1 MSNNV
6 DKRVVQM
13 EFDNAQFERRVKTTR
28 ESLSKL
34 KTDLKFDENV
44 KSLSNLKEA
53 TKGFS
58 FDGMTSGLE
67 TVNAKFSALSAVGFT
82 VIQNLTNGVINFG
95 KKIASSTFGQMLSGG
110 KTRAL
115 NLEQAQFQIQ
125 GLGVDWKSTANEF
138 GVALYDQIDKAVS
151 GTAYGLDAAAKVA
164 GQLLASNV
172 KEGSQEMQNAL
183 SGISGVAAMT
193 NSTYEDI
200 GDIFTTVAG
209 NGKLMTEQLRQFSSR
224 GLNAAATLA
233 KSLNKS
239 EAEIRDMVSK
249 GEIDFD
255 TFAKA
260 MNEAFGEQATKAN
273 ETYSGSLSNVKAALS
288 RIGAEIQ
295 TPLLDNMRQTFVA
308 LIPVLNSLKTALAP
322 VFETAAKAM
331 EFFRKEIVKT
341 LSKFAVFDEKG
352 KTVSK
357 GMNSFA
363 EAVKKAFGIFR
374 IKSFIENLKKAY
386 ASTKKIFSGIGKLI
400 SAIIVPFTK
409 GLKDSAFG
417 KANPIVSF
425 AETAA
430 NALSKLAAFINNFAE
445 KVKNAVN
452 ENNALFRIAKGI
464 GAAFKIAFT
473 LIKSVFSIFGGVA
486 KASSPV
492 VKWLLQ
498 IAAALGDFVVKMQ
511 KAIEKSGVFKGV
523 MQTIGSVFGAIGK
536 VFSAVGTR
544 IAYGMKAIQDGFNGV
559 DGSLISKLTNILKA
573 FVGVIREFVE
583 RLSDALF
590 SKAGQN
596 ATSILD
602 KLTSGG
608 LIAAFLL
615 LKKQLKQSNGLL
627 GSLTQS
633 VKKIANDFSGIV
645 SNIKTI
651 FGTIGDTM
659 QSFNKK
665 VKTEAFLNIA
675 KGMLILVAAL
685 FILSTID
692 SDALYSSIIVMG
704 LLFGEIAL
712 FVKKFVKAVGS
723 SKTSQLLGA
732 STSLMILATAV
743 LILAGAVK
751 MLAKL
756 PIENALGGVLAVA
769 LLCEVLVAVVKQ
781 LSETADK
788 KLAKGL
794 TGLIALALA
803 VRVLSSAVSKLADLS
818 WEGLSKG
825 LVGVAALIA
834 MLIAFIKSVDKGGK
848 IMAAATGM
856 LILAVAMELF
866 VHCVKRLAKLSW
878 EDLAKG
884 VVGLAAIFAM
894 LNHFIKVVSKSKASG
909 VKLLATALAMVVLT
923 AAIEV
928 MVHVCKRL
936 AAMPFD
942 SMIQGLIGLGVIMGE
957 IIAFTRLVG
966 DPSKIL
972 RIAAAMVIMGIAI
985 AVFGGVIS
993 ELAKLPVEGTL
1004 AAAAAIS
1011 ILLLSL
1017 VAVLK
1022 SFSKRDLTPKQLVQQ
1037 ATAIAFYGRALKDI
1051 AAALK
1056 TVAAISILDIVKSLV
1071 TIIILMTA
1079 LVIATNKINKKKI
1092 ADLTYV
1098 SVAIAALAA
1107 SVKLL
1112 ADISILGAILAVTTL
1127 IGVFAAMWLGVK
1139 MLGKHTK
1146 TLDKLTWSMV
1156 KFAGSM
1162 ALMGLSMVAFGAGL
1176 LMIGAGLM
1184 TIVTAA
1190 KEIPGIL
1197 VPLFTAIRDSAP
1209 ILVEAIFAILDSILD
1224 MIGPFFKKLLNT
1236 IKEALFDTI
1245 DTIIEMLPKISQFI
1259 DVFIDTVGP
1268 ILVEKIPLA
1277 VEIVCDFIIALL
1289 DKLIEK
1295 VPIIIVKVVQLLD
1308 AIFRGFKDAMGQVN
1322 PGSIAAIIV
1331 GFGALVVL
1339 FKMMAQ
1345 MKSDAKKALV
1355 TGLVMV
1361 LIFGLLSAIF
1371 VLLAQIDT
1379 VQFGIMA
1386 AGMSSVILS
1395 LSVACVLLGNMPI
1408 SAAAI
1413 AVANLAILIAGF
1425 IAILLALGGLKQ
1437 IPGFTWLIGEGIEV
1451 LCQLGEGLG
1460 RFIGSIIKGIG
1471 LAIADMLVGIAQRLS
1486 IFAMMIQPFVQAM
1499 RRIDLKVLEGAGMIA
1514 ATILALTAAEF
1525 INGVLSFLG
1534 GGLDF
1539 KKLAEDLV
1547 TFGKGMIEFSSTI
1560 SGKIDTKAVSAAAEA
1575 GKMIADMAAAM
1586 PNQGGVLGWLMGE
1599 NSLGVIAPQL
1609 VPFGEGLR
1617 DFSATVSGKIDNEA
1631 VVAACEAGK
1640 AIAEMA
1646 STLPNEGGVLGWLVG
1661 ENSLGV
1667 IAPQLVPFGE
1677 GLRDFSAAVKGKID
1691 VDAVMAAVECAQAI
1705 ADMSNTLPNQGGI
1718 VAWFTGDNKMEDWA
1732 PQLKPLGE
1740 GLADFSQAIGG
1751 DKIDPDAMLAAV
1763 ECAKGIVELSNHI
1776 PNQDG
1781 IGSWFAGDN
1790 KLSDW
1795 APQLKPL
1802 GENLAAFSSAVG
1814 GSKFDVEAC
1823 KAAAEAG
1830 AVIAEMSEHVP
1841 NEGGVQAW
1849 FSGEKSLAH
1858 FADALPDLGTGLAS
1872 FSASVS
1878 GKIDAE
1884 AVKVAAEAGK
1894 TISEMCDH
1902 IPAEGGIEAW
1912 FAGEKSISKFAKD
1925 LPDLAEGLAGFS
1937 RALTEDGAFNGT
1949 VVKAA
1954 AIAGKALAEM
1964 CNSIP
1969 KEGGIKAW
1977 FTGETK
1983 FSKWSE
1989 ELPVFGKGIKDMAG
2003 SLSKVTDKD
2012 IDKIHLAA
2020 DAGEALAELCEHIPK
2035 HDGVVQW
2042 FTGDTKLSEW
2052 ADELPKFG
2060 SAIKDMADALADV
2073 TNEDIDKISSVSEVA
2088 DMLVQMSNNTPKKG
2102 GLAQWFGGENVSL
2115 SDIGEQLKYFLEYMA
2130 EGFQYFNK
2138 LNKNWDQKAFELF
2151 FDEMVYVLRKI
2162 SDVKMEE
2169 KNLWKTGRDDNLDR
2183 VGNELY
2189 YFISWMSDAYAEFN
2203 KANKN
2208 WDPKA
2213 FEVFFDEMVYVLRK
2227 ISTIEIE
2234 SEKLIK
2240 MGTDTNLDKVGH
2252 QLYYFISWMSDAY
2265 SEFNK
2270 ANKGFDIK
2278 AFEKF
2283 FDVSVKIIKGITSVT
2298 SSLTDESVESLN
2310 KLSKAFPEF
2319 VKNLVDL
2326 SKKIGKSE
2334 VEGVKNA
2341 SSAYKAI
2348 IDVVKSCPKDLSDSF
2363 TSVLKELN
2371 SIDIQKWL
2379 DTSQNIN
2386 ALKKGGQ
2393 AFIDGFLK
2401 GAKDYRR
2408 SAITT
2413 MKDLFTGTVDGQKGI
2428 LKALVD
2434 EGIKS
2439 YTVERTFKSAAE
2451 NLVNQMKAGFGNK
2464 ETDLKNKVS
2473 SVLSSAEST
2482 ANSFKQKFID
2492 IGMNFCKGIASGIY
2506 NSEYEVINAA
2516 YSAAKAA
2523 VDTTTNTLK
2532 VNSPSRVG
2540 IGIGRFWDLGLAK
2553 GITTYSSAVSAASGE
2568 VSEEVVSLSKS
2579 LMDEISK
2586 IEDIDDSSM
2595 TITPV
2600 IDTSEVAMGLS
2611 AISEMMNMQKAYA
2624 ISAEVSA
2631 TRSRNSSSN
2640 EQTIHVETNNDDV
2653 VAELRDVKNKMEK
2666 LENSLSD
2673 LGVYLDGDSLVG
2685 GILPRVDRGLGKR
2698 AERVRK
2704 AGR

>member
-34 KTDLKFDENV
+34 KTDLKFDDNV
-44 KSLSNLKEA
+44 KSLSNLKDA

-58 FDGMTSGLE
+58 FDGMASGLE
-67 TVNAKFSALSAVGFT
+67 TVNAKFSALSAIGFT
-82 VIQNLTNGVINFG
+82 VIQNLTNGVLNFG

-125 GLGVDWKSTANEF
+125 GLGVDWNSTANEF
-138 GVALYDQIDKAVS
+138 GIALYDQIDKAVS

-249 GEIDFD
+249 GQIDFN
-255 TFAKA
+255 TFSKA

-273 ETYSGSLSNVKAALS
+273 ETYAGSLSNVRAALS

-308 LIPVLNSLKTALAP
+308 LIPVLNSLKTALKP
-322 VFETAAKAM
+322 VFDVLKSGM
-331 EFFRKEIVKT
+331 EFFRKDIVST
-341 LSKFAVFDEKG
+341 LNKLAVFDKKG
-352 KTVSK
+352 KTVAK
-357 GMNSFA
+357 GMTAFGEKVEKAFSIFKIQSFTDNLKNTYSS
-363 EAVKKAFGIFR
+363 VKK
-374 IKSFIENLKKAY
+374 
-386 ASTKKIFSGIGKLI
+386 TFSGIGKLF
-400 SAIIVPFTK
+400 SAIIAPIVR
-409 GLKDSAFG
+409 GLKDSTFG
-417 KANPIVSF
+417 TKNPIVSF
-425 AETAA
+425 AETASK
-430 NALSKLAAFINNFAE
+430 ALSKLAAFVNNFAE
-445 KVKNAVN
+445 RVKIVVN
-452 ENNALFRIAKGI
+452 ENNALFRIVKGI
-464 GAAFKIAFT
+464 AAAFKIAFA

-523 MQTIGSVFGAIGK
+523 MQTIASSLGAVGK
-536 VFSAVGTR
+536 VFTAVGTR

-596 ATSILD
+596 ATSVLD

-615 LKKQLKQSNGLL
+615 LKKQLKSSNGLL
-627 GSLTQS
+627 GGITES

-645 SNIKTI
+645 KNIKTI

-659 QSFNKK
+659 KSFNKK

-712 FVKKFVKAVGS
+712 FIKKFVKSVGS
-723 SKTSQLLGA
+723 SKTSALLGA
-732 STSLMILATAV
+732 STALVILASAT

-756 PIENALGGVLAVA
+756 PIGNALGGVLAVA

-794 TGLIALALA
+794 TGLVALALA
-803 VRVLSSAVSKLADLS
+803 VRILASAVTKLADLS
-818 WEGLSKG
+818 WEELAKG
-825 LVGVAALIA
+825 LAGMAALIT

-856 LILAVAMELF
+856 LILAAAMELF
-866 VHCVKRLAKLSW
+866 VHCIKRLANLSW
-878 EDLAKG
+878 EELGRG

-894 LNHFIKVVSKSKASG
+894 INYFIKVVGKSKASG
-909 VKLLATALAMVVLT
+909 AKVLATALAMVVLT

-936 AAMPFD
+936 AAMPFG
-942 SMIQGLIGLGVIMGE
+942 SMIQGLIGLGVIMAE
-957 IIAFTRLVG
+957 MIAFTRLVG
-966 DPSKIL
+966 DPSRIL
-972 RIAAAMVIMGIAI
+972 RIAAAMTIMGVAIAI
-985 AVFGGVIS
+985 FGGVIG
-993 ELAKLPVEGTL
+993 ELAKLPVFGVL
-1004 AAAAAIS
+1004 AASVAIT
-1011 ILLLSL
+1011 ILLMSL
-1017 VAVLK
+1017 VEVLN
-1022 SFSKRDLTPKQLVQQ
+1022 SFSKRELTPKQIVQQ
-1037 ATAIAFYGRALKDI
+1037 ATAIAFYGEALNDI
-1051 AAALK
+1051 ASALAK
-1056 TVAAISILDIVKSLV
+1056 VAAISIFDIVKSLV
-1071 TIIILMTA
+1071 VILILMSQ
-1079 LVIATNKINKKKI
+1079 LIKYTNKINKKKI
-1092 ADLTYV
+1092 ADLTYM
-1098 SVAIAALAA
+1098 SVAITALAA

-1112 ADISILGAILAVTTL
+1112 ADISLLGAILAVTTL

-1146 TLDKLTWSMV
+1146 VLDKLTRSMV
-1156 KFAGSM
+1156 KFAGSV
-1162 ALMGLSMVAFGAGL
+1162 ALMGLSMISFGAGL
-1176 LMIGAGLM
+1176 LLIGAGLM
-1184 TIVTAA
+1184 TIVMAA
-1190 KEIPGIL
+1190 KEIPAIL

-1209 ILVEAIFAILDSILD
+1209 ILVEAIFAILDSVLD
-1224 MIGPFFKKLLNT
+1224 MIGPFFNKLLQT
-1236 IKEALFDTI
+1236 IKEALFNTL
-1245 DTIIEMLPKISQFI
+1245 DTIIEMLPKISEFI
-1259 DVFIDTVGP
+1259 DAFIDTIGP

-1308 AIFRGFKDAMGQVN
+1308 AIFKGFKDAMGQVN
-1322 PGSIAAIIV
+1322 PGGIAAIIV

-1339 FKMMAQ
+1339 FKLMAS

-1361 LIFGLLSAIF
+1361 LIFGLLAAIF
-1371 VLLAQIDT
+1371 VILAQIDT
-1379 VQFGIMA
+1379 VQFGTMA
-1386 AGMSSVILS
+1386 AGMSAVILS

-1471 LAIADMLVGIAQRLS
+1471 LAVADMLVGIAQRLS

-1525 INGVLSFLG
+1525 INGILSFLG

-1547 TFGKGMIEFSSTI
+1547 AFGKGMIDFSSVI

-1575 GKMIADMAAAM
+1575 GKMIAAMAAAM
-1586 PNQGGVLGWLMGE
+1586 PNQ
-1599 NSLGVIAPQL
+1599 
-1609 VPFGEGLR
+1609 
-1617 DFSATVSGKIDNEA
+1617 
-1631 VVAACEAGK
+1631 
-1640 AIAEMA
+1640 
-1646 STLPNEGGVLGWLVG
+1646 GGVLGWLVG

-1677 GLRDFSAAVKGKID
+1677 GLRDFSSTISGKIDNKAVVAACEAGKAIAEMASSLPNEGGVLGWLVGENSLGIIAPQLVPFGEGLRDFSSAVAGQID

-1705 ADMSNTLPNQGGI
+1705 ADMSNTLPDQGGI
-1718 VAWFTGDNKMEDWA
+1718 ASWFAGDNKLEDWA
-1732 PQLKPLGE
+1732 PQLEPLGK
-1740 GLADFSQAIGG
+1740 GLAAFSEAIGG
-1751 DKIDPDAMLAAV
+1751 DKIDPDAMVAAV

-1776 PNQDG
+1776 PDQDG
-1781 IGSWFAGDN
+1781 IASWFTGDN
-1790 KLSDW
+1790 KLKDW
-1795 APQLKPL
+1795 APQLEPL
-1802 GENLAAFSSAVG
+1802 GKGLAAFSEAVSG
-1814 GSKFDVEAC
+1814 GNFDVDAC

-1830 AVIAEMSEHVP
+1830 KAIAEMSEHAP
-1841 NEGGVQAW
+1841 KEGGVEAF
-1849 FSGEKSLAH
+1849 FSGERSLAH
-1858 FADALPDLGTGLAS
+1858 FADALPNLGDGLAK

-1878 GKIDAE
+1878 GKIDVK
-1884 AVKVAAEAGK
+1884 AVKVAAQAGK

-1902 IPAEGGIEAW
+1902 IPRDGGIEAW
-1912 FAGEKSISKFAKD
+1912 FAGEQSISKFADD
-1925 LPDLAEGLAGFS
+1925 LPDLADGLAGFS
-1937 RALTEDGAFNGT
+1937 KALTEDGAFNGN
-1949 VVKAA
+1949 VVTAA

-1969 KEGGIKAW
+1969 KAGGIKAW

-2003 SLSKVTDKD
+2003 SLSKVTNKD

-2020 DAGEALAELCEHIPK
+2020 EAGEALAELCEHIPK

-2060 SAIKDMADALADV
+2060 SAIKDMSDALADV
-2073 TNEDIDKISSVSEVA
+2073 TSEDIDKISSVSEVA

-2130 EGFQYFNK
+2130 EGFQYFNE
-2138 LNKNWDQKAFELF
+2138 LNKNWDKKAFELF
-2151 FDEMVYVLRKI
+2151 FDELVYVLRKI

-2169 KNLWKTGRDDNLDR
+2169 KNLWKEGRDDNLDK
-2183 VGNELY
+2183 VGHELY
-2189 YFISWMSDAYAEFN
+2189 YFISWMSDAYSEFN
-2203 KANKN
+2203 KANKE

-2213 FEVFFDEMVYVLRK
+2213 FEVFFDEMVYILRK
-2227 ISTIEIE
+2227 ISTVEIE

-2265 SEFNK
+2265 AEFNK

-2298 SSLTDESVESLN
+2298 SNLTKESVEGLN
-2310 KLSKAFPEF
+2310 NLSEAFPGF

-2326 SKKIGKSE
+2326 SKKIGKNE

-2363 TSVLKELN
+2363 ASVLKELN

-2379 DTSQNIN
+2379 NNSQNID

-2413 MKDLFTGTVDGQKGI
+2413 MKNLFTGSVDGQKGI
-2428 LKALVD
+2428 LKSLID

-2439 YTVERTFKSAAE
+2439 YTVERAFKSAAE

-2464 ETDLKNKVS
+2464 ETDLKNKLS

-2482 ANSFKQKFID
+2482 ANGFKQKFND

-2506 NSEYEVINAA
+2506 NFEYEVLNAA
-2516 YSAAKAA
+2516 YAVAQAA
-2523 VDTTTNTLK
+2523 VDTTTSTLK

-2553 GITTYSSAVSAASGE
+2553 GILAYARVVSNATGD
-2568 VSEEVVSLSKS
+2568 VSEEVISMSKA
-2579 LMDEISK
+2579 LMEEIGK
-2586 IEDIDDSSM
+2586 IEDIDDTSM

-2600 IDTSEVAMGLS
+2600 LDTSEVAFGLA
-2611 AISEMMNMQKAYA
+2611 AISKMMDAKRSYSISAD
-2624 ISAEVSA
+2624 ISAE
-2631 TRSRNSSSN
+2631 RSRNKNSS
-2640 EQTIHVETNNDDV
+2640 EQTIQVKTNNDDV
-2653 VAELRDVKNKMEK
+2653 VAELKEVKAKMEE
-2666 LENSLSD
+2666 LEGTLSD
-2673 LGVYLDGDSLVG
+2673 LGVYLDGEALVG